1 MAVCTQNTNKEC
13 STVLKGKRSIK
24 KEGLTINNV
33 LKMPEKPAVGQDFIL
48 KMQALSTR
56 VW

>member
-1 MAVCTQNTNKEC
+1 MAVCTQNTKKEC
-13 STVLKGKRSIK
+13 STVLKVYK

-48 KMQALSTR
+48 KMQALSAR
-56 VW
+56 V